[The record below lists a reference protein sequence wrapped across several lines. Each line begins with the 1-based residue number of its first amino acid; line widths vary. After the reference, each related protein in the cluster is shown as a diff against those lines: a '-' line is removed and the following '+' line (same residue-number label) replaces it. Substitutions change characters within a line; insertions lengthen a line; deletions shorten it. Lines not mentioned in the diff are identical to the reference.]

1 MMARRPYRWER
12 GCWGLACVAVVCLGG
27 LWIGS
32 GCKPSLEVP
41 TPGTLLVTQIPGN
54 QVPAAGAVDW
64 LDLHYPVGSR
74 IVRAHP
80 DRAATRVV
88 VLTEGLLAAGSP
100 ALGPDGQVF
109 LFVGRA
115 SPSNDWQIHRG
126 SLAGGRPE
134 ALTAV
139 PGGAMNPA
147 WLPGGRFVFSAPVP
161 RLVSGAPANLPV
173 PVPALYSLSVT
184 GGVPMRLTF
193 GAMGATDPT
202 VLADGCILFVSGI
215 PGGQQKPAS
224 NAPTSLFTINNDGTE
239 ITAFAAQHDAPAFLR
254 RPRELDDG
262 RIVFV
267 ASGLGEPGLVGRPEQ
282 VLSAR
287 PFRSRS
293 ITFPALATACR
304 SVEAAEDGT
313 LLACVQR
320 NKDAGPS
327 DFRIHRLT
335 ADSTTLG
342 KALLDDPEWEEVEA
356 VSATRAPRLAGR
368 LSTVDPSRRD
378 AALLCLDAR
387 FTDRSSA
394 AGDVGRGTTIR
405 MVRRL
410 STGVTAALGEA
421 RLHRDGSFLVTVP
434 ADVALG
440 VELLDERGAVLLRC
454 PPSFWLR
461 PGENRSCVGCHE
473 PHNVCPENVRPL
485 AVLARPVNLMSAES
499 SETSTPDSSP

>member
-1 MMARRPYRWER
+1 MRARRPYRWEC
-12 GCWGLACVAVVCLGG
+12 GGWGLACLVAVCLGG
-27 LWIGS
+27 LWIVS
-32 GCKPSLEVP
+32 GCRPSWEVP
-41 TPGTLLVTQIPGN
+41 TPGTLLVTQVPGN
-54 QVPAAGAVDW
+54 KAPAAGALDW
-64 LDLHYPVGSR
+64 LDLQYPAGSR

-80 DRAATRVV
+80 DEGATRAV
-88 VLTEGLLAAGSP
+88 VLTEGLQAAGNP
-100 ALGPDGQVF
+100 VLGPDGKVF

-126 SLAGGRPE
+126 SLTGGRPE
-134 ALTAV
+134 ALTTM

-161 RLVSGAPANLPV
+161 RFVSGAQSNPPV
-173 PVPALYSLSVT
+173 PVAALYTLSVT

-193 GAMGATDPT
+193 GAMGANDPT
-202 VLADGCILFVSGI
+202 VLSDGRILFVSGI
-215 PGGQQKPAS
+215 PGGRLETTS

-267 ASGLGEPGLVGRPEQ
+267 ASGPGDPGLAGRPEQ

-293 ITFPALATACR
+293 VTFPALATGCR
-304 SVEAAEDGT
+304 SVEAADDGS

-320 NKDAGPS
+320 NKDSGRS
-327 DFRIHRLT
+327 DFGIHRLT
-335 ADSTTLG
+335 PESATLG

-368 LSTVDPSRRD
+368 LSTVDHGRRD

-394 AGDVGRGTTIR
+394 FGNVGRGTAIR
-405 MVRRL
+405 MVCRL
-410 STGVTAALGEA
+410 STGATAALGEA

-440 VELLDERGAVLLRC
+440 AELLDDQGAVLLRC

-485 AVLARPVNLMSAES
+485 AVLARPVNLMSAELG
-499 SETSTPDSSP
+499 ETSTPDSSP